1 MLCECLHNIW
11 LCTVLPMDD
20 MLKPLKTVESFTVV
34 EVAGMSKVQ
43 RATAA
48 LDLEQTYQQ
57 GVQASQDLQTGSL
70 WLY

>member
-1 MLCECLHNIW
+1 
-11 LCTVLPMDD
+11 MDD